1 MKVSFKQ
8 YAQSLYAVVREAE
21 SDGDIKAAVENFVKI
36 IAARRDLGKTMRII
50 AEFEKIWNE
59 ERGITEGELIS
70 ARELDKEIVALLHNY
85 IVKLLSVKKEVKL
98 ENKIDKSI
106 LGGFVAKVGDTVV
119 DGSVKRQLESLKNE
133 LAS

>member
-1 MKVSFKQ
+1 
-8 YAQSLYAVVREAE
+8 
-21 SDGDIKAAVENFVKI
+21 
-36 IAARRDLGKTMRII
+36 MRII